1 MSKLRLFTF
10 LFAALL
16 MTSLSGCSKDDDDNE
31 PSQRDL
37 LTAGQ
42 WTGVSIWAYGQDI
55 SRMFIDET
63 GYDIKKNLVKYDKA
77 GTYADR
83 YERMTL
89 SGTWEFTDNEQ
100 SILHDKGTED
110 EYTSRIIKL
119 TSTELYLEQT
129 IEFEEE
135 EPVTL
140 EIRFSR

>member
-1 MSKLRLFTF
+1 MSKLRLLTF
-10 LFAALL
+10 LFATLL
-16 MTSLSGCSKDDDDNE
+16 VTSLSGCSKDDDDNE
-31 PSQRDL
+31 PSKRDL

-55 SRMFIDET
+55 SKMFIEELN
-63 GYDIKKNLVKYDKA
+63 YDIQKNIVKYDKA
-77 GTYADR
+77 GTYADT

-100 SILHDKGTED
+100 FILFDKGTDD

-119 TSTELYLEQT
+119 TSTELHIEQT
-129 IEFEEE
+129 LEFEEE
-135 EPVTL
+135 ESVTL